1 MAGGRLG
8 GAEDMSSIWGFGCQH
23 DPRPFHSIMEES
35 HAQLCDALQ
44 SRFQSQ
50 HRKGGDHH
58 AVVHLFLTEVTDDRL
73 KLWHQT
79 RSRSTD
85 EIRAMHGL

>member
-44 SRFQSQ
+44 SRLQSR
-50 HRKGGDHH
+50 HRRGGAHD
-58 AVVHLFLTEVTDDRL
+58 AAVHLLLTEVTDGRL
-73 KLWHQT
+73 KLWQQT
-79 RSRSTD
+79 RAKSTD
-85 EIRAMHGL
+85 EIGAMHGL